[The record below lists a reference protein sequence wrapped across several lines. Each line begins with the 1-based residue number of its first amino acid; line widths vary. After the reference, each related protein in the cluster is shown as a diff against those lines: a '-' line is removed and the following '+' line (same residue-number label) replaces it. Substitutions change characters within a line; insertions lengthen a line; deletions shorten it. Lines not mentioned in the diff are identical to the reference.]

1 MNFNYQLHIPEN
13 FHPTSKVWIYQSNR
27 LFTLNE
33 VFIIEKMLTDFT
45 TTWQSHG
52 DAVKGY
58 ANLFFGQF
66 IILMADETTTNLG
79 GCSISSSMQVI
90 KEIEKLFKVELF
102 NRHSL
107 AFIVKDKI
115 QILPLQQLN
124 YALENNFITPN
135 TLYFNNLVATKQEL
149 LTQWITPIK
158 ESWLKNKIEKTT
170 V

>member
-1 MNFNYQLHIPEN
+1 MDLNYQSHIPEN

-33 VFIIEKMLTDFT
+33 VFTIEKMLTDFT

-66 IILMADETTTNLG
+66 IILMADETVAQLG

-107 AFIVKDKI
+107 AFIVKNKI
-115 QILPLQQLN
+115 EILPLQQLN
-124 YALENNFITPN
+124 YALENNFITAN
-135 TLYFNNLVATKQEL
+135 TLYFNNLVANKEEL
-149 LTQWITPIK
+149 LSKWIVSIK
-158 ESWLKNKIEKTT
+158 ESWLKTKIQTT

>member
-1 MNFNYQLHIPEN
+1 MDLNYQSHIPEN

-33 VFIIEKMLTDFT
+33 VFTIEKMLTDFT

-66 IILMADETTTNLG
+66 IILMADETVAQLG

-107 AFIVKDKI
+107 AFIVKNKI
-115 QILPLQQLN
+115 EILPLQQLN
-124 YALENNFITPN
+124 YALENNFITAN
-135 TLYFNNLVATKQEL
+135 TLYFNNLVANKEEL
-149 LTQWITPIK
+149 LSKWIVPIK
-158 ESWLKNKIEKTT
+158 ESWLKTKIQTT